1 MIRLPRFFQ
10 PIHVAN
16 VLLILLFIPA
26 RLMSPALQELTA
38 TQDQHTGLRRD
49 LCAVVVLGVFFVFR
63 SNRKAT
69 WDHKLLDLFVWTKS
83 LILASFWM
91 SNVVMG
97 LWYSFLC
104 LCVWLVF
111 PLGHYQGESKVE
123 MIDGKGRFA
132 HLLGLAGKGPL
143 LDKTL
148 EVTWLILFYKPFR
161 KECSEPQVVIANLS
175 LKYTSERLRFG
186 KVDISRNA
194 VLAKRF
200 QIDVRTHATLIG
212 QTSCPPSSCSREDRR
227 PRGRHRATP
236 RASTRALSTPRTP
249 CARTSASTGAPPH
262 SNERPGRRAKATLRP
277 ARS

>member
-1 MIRLPRFFQ
+1 
-10 PIHVAN
+10 
-16 VLLILLFIPA
+16 
-26 RLMSPALQELTA
+26 MSPALQELTA

-200 QIDVRTHATLIG
+200 QIDPDRSDQLPTFILFERG
-212 QTSCPPSSCSREDRR
+212 QEAKRAPSRNAKGEYPRLKYTEDSLCSYFGIDRGAAAQQR
-227 PRGRHRATP
+227 APRKKSKGNAA
-236 RASTRALSTPRTP
+236 ASQELT
-249 CARTSASTGAPPH
+249 TGSSGAAAAAQ
-262 SNERPGRRAKATLRP
+262 SEGKKD
-277 ARS
+277 S